1 MKMSNK
7 ELLIQVQ
14 KKHSIPFRFLEEN
27 EQMELL
33 LISSFPNRQCGI
45 ATFSEDFRNS
55 LIEKFG
61 SVLKISVCAIE
72 NEPKAKK
79 FESPISFILESQN
92 PKSYLNLADQ
102 VINNSSIRGIIIQ
115 HEFGLFGG
123 PYGNFLFYFLKKVN
137 IPVFVTFHTVL
148 PNPSPERLLV
158 VQQIAKYAVK
168 VVVMSEN
175 SSMILQK
182 DYHID
187 SLKIEIIPHGVH
199 LTPLKNQ
206 DYLKSKFQL
215 ANKKVLTTFG
225 LLSEGKSIETAIY
238 ALPEIIKKHPD
249 CVYLVLG
256 KTHPEI
262 YKREGEKYRT
272 FLHSLADELGIANH
286 VLFVN
291 EFISLELLHDYLQL
305 TDIYLFTS
313 SDPFQAVSGTFAY
326 AMGCGCPIISTKIP
340 QAKDQLKSAGIL
352 IEFQDSNQLAKSANY
367 LLQNPDQLAQ
377 MKINALQNMRPAS
390 WQNVAIQYMTLIE
403 EELASEEIQELKFK
417 IPDFNLNHFFNTTS
431 EIGII
436 QFSVAEIPD
445 FNSGYTLDD
454 NARAL
459 IAISEYYELTQD
471 MSALGLIDIYFR
483 FIENSQQANGTF
495 LNYVNRFNEYTK
507 QNFEENLEDSNGR
520 AIYALGI
527 FLSHQ
532 KSHRQKYFSRIE
544 RLVENSIIH
553 MTQIKSPR
561 SIAFTIK
568 GLYHYNLVKNDKSIS
583 RIILELA
590 DNLIEFYTKQREHD
604 WQWFEN
610 SITYANAIIP
620 ESLLYAYYVSN
631 DTIFKE
637 IAKESF
643 DFLLEILFVKKHI
656 SVISNRTWYSKGK
669 EVHPFGEQ
677 PIDVAYTIVA
687 LQEFGKCFENEKYV
701 TFMKT
706 AFEWYLGHNH
716 LNQIIY
722 NPVSGGCCD
731 GLEHDHVN
739 INQGAEST
747 VTYLM
752 ARVCI
757 EKEIRKQSEFI
768 EIQEINHTTLI

>member
-1 MKMSNK
+1 MSNK
-7 ELLIQVQ
+7 ELLIKTQNY
-14 KKHSIPFRFLEEN
+14 SSNPFRLLEEN
-27 EQMELL
+27 EQIELL
-33 LISSFPNRQCGI
+33 LIASFPDRQCGI
-45 ATFSEDFRNS
+45 ATYSEDFRNS
-55 LIEKFG
+55 LLEKFG
-61 SVLKISVCAIE
+61 GVLKISVCAIE
-72 NEPKAKK
+72 NERNTNIQKDPITFVLEAHNPSSYKK
-79 FESPISFILESQN
+79 LAEDVVK
-92 PKSYLNLADQ
+92 KST
-102 VINNSSIRGIIIQ
+102 IRGVIIQ

-123 PYGNFLFYFLKKVN
+123 SYGNFLFYFLRKVN
-137 IPVFVTFHTVL
+137 VPIFITFHTVL
-148 PNPSPERLLV
+148 PAPSKERLSV
-158 VQQIAKYAVK
+158 VQNIAKYAVK
-168 VVVMSEN
+168 VIVMSEN
-175 SSMILQK
+175 SFNILQNE
-182 DYHID
+182 YQID
-187 SLKIEIIPHGVH
+187 TKKIEVIPHGVH
-199 LTPLKNQ
+199 LSPLKNQ
-206 DYLKSKFQL
+206 DFLKSKFQL
-215 ANKKVLTTFG
+215 TNKKVLTTFG

-249 CVYLVLG
+249 CIYLILG

-272 FLHSLADELGIANH
+272 FLHSLANELGVANH
-286 VLFVN
+286 ILFVN
-291 EFISLELLHDYLQL
+291 EFISLELLHEYLQL

-352 IEFQDSNQLAKSANY
+352 IEFQDSTQLAKSANY
-367 LLQNPDQLAQ
+367 LLQNQDQLDQ

-403 EELASEEIQELKFK
+403 EELASEDIRELKFK
-417 IPDFNLNHFFNTTS
+417 IPEFNLNHFFNTTS

-436 QFSVAEIPD
+436 QFSIAEIPD
-445 FNSGYTLDD
+445 LDSGYTLDD

-459 IAISEYYELTQD
+459 MAISEYYELTND
-471 MSALGLIDIYFR
+471 ISVIGLIDIYFR
-483 FIENSQQANGTF
+483 FIENSQQTDGKF
-495 LNYVNRFNEYTK
+495 LNYVNRFNEYTN

-520 AIYALGI
+520 AIYALGV
-527 FLSHQ
+527 FMSHQ
-532 KSHRQKYFSRIE
+532 KSHQQKYFSRIE
-544 RLVENSIIH
+544 QLVENSIIH
-553 MTQIKSPR
+553 LKKFKSPR
-561 SIAFTIK
+561 AIAFTIK
-568 GLYHYNLVKNDKSIS
+568 GLYLYNVVKNEKSTS

-590 DNLIEFYTKQREHD
+590 DNLVDYYTKQRESD
-604 WQWFEN
+604 WHWFEN

-631 DTIFKE
+631 DSIFKNV
-637 IAKESF
+637 AKESF
-643 DFLLEILFVKKHI
+643 DFLLEILFVKKHM

-677 PIDVAYTIVA
+677 PIDVAYTILA
-687 LQEFGKCFENEKYV
+687 LQEFSNCFGEKKYLAY
-701 TFMKT
+701 MKT

-752 ARVCI
+752 ARICI
-757 EKEIRKQSEFI
+757 EKEIRKQAELI
-768 EIQEINHTTLI
+768 EIQEIENSTLI